1 MYPIKNFSSSMIFNN
16 TDNLTT
22 QIDRL
27 TKGLNPHDKTVII
40 RHIPDL
46 SLQDKLN
53 FLGQVLWLMSDDMDF
68 SDRLTIIKS
77 LGEVP
82 SYQKREE
89 LIDHIFT
96 ITAGMLNT
104 DRIEV
109 IIRLF
114 KVPLEFRDT
123 FIKQYFLIIPSEETD
138 IDFKL
143 NILEFLEVA
152 DVNDREDLI
161 RLYFHVMNPNMD
173 TKDKLYIF
181 SSLVVLVGQERK
193 EHREA
198 LVLQGLRLFTDDM
211 DAHDRMCVIITLQD
225 RDPDSREDLVTQT
238 LRLIRLLNRDEI
250 NGRERIEI
258 LRRLLFTNDIEA
270 SITQILPLITSDR
283 TNNMSIEEIAHIILY
298 LLTFSLEEREV
309 VVTQSLRVMPRNITC
324 EDALRVLGCFRMI
337 PISRLEAIVTQAFPL
352 INNMILEDR
361 LCILMI
367 LDTAWSHS
375 EEAGNLIYTRLSTIL
390 SSVNVIPEEFR
401 LLVTGLEERIENVI
415 DVMLHR
421 KRNFI
426 TNNHE
431 LIETPLKIV
440 LDLYEHL
447 KKNKIKLLPKSI
459 EYTDSEGIDVGGV
472 MRSFV
477 TILTKALCDPKCS
490 LVTGLSSKVIPS
502 INTDNSSSLSLK
514 DQEKCFTILG
524 RFFSAAMQRYKSIV
538 VGQYFHPIVF
548 KMLFALTPEDLE
560 INDSSEVFD
569 KMLKIYI
576 LDHFNAT
583 EEIAQNLVENNI
595 TEDLRDIYCI
605 ESRDQFIEE
614 NKIDQKIKAILLIAK
629 SIYDSLS
636 SKTRWVPIKGTSPD
650 MLREKIEGILS
661 KDTVQNALQMD
672 ERDQPHQT
680 SVEYLKKWITG
691 TDSQMLQKFIEAISG
706 MKSLDPAIKLNMAGI
721 TGINTLPKFH
731 TCVFR
736 IDLSQYSSYEIF
748 KEKLEMSLDYCLAGS
763 GFQMA

>member
-27 TKGLNPHDKTVII
+27 TKGLNSQDKTVII

-53 FLGQVLWLMSDDMDF
+53 FLGQVLWLMSDEMDF

-77 LGEVP
+77 LGKVP
-82 SYQKREE
+82 SHQKREE

-104 DRIEV
+104 DRRGV

-123 FIKQYFLIIPSEETD
+123 FIKQYFLIINEETD

-143 NILEFLEVA
+143 DILEFLEGA

-161 RLYFHVMNPNMD
+161 RLYFHVIKPNMD

-181 SSLVVLVGQERK
+181 SSLVVVVGQERK
-193 EHREA
+193 EHRET

-211 DAHDRMCVIITLQD
+211 DAHDRMRVVIALQET
-225 RDPDSREDLVTQT
+225 DPDSREDLATQT

-283 TNNMSIEEIAHIILY
+283 TNNMTIEEIAHIIFY
-298 LLTFSLEEREV
+298 ILTFSLEEREV
-309 VVTQSLRVMPRNITC
+309 VVTQILRVMPSHVTC
-324 EDALRVLGCFRMI
+324 EDLLRLLACLRMI
-337 PISRLEAIVTQAFPL
+337 PISRIDAIVTLAFPL
-352 INNMILEDR
+352 ITNMIFEDR
-361 LCILMI
+361 LCVL
-367 LDTAWSHS
+367 LFLHTAWSHS
-375 EEAGNLIYTRLSTIL
+375 DEIGDFLYRRLSTAL
-390 SSVNVIPEEFR
+390 SSLHVIPEEFR
-401 LLVTGLEERIENVI
+401 LLTTSDEQRLEDII
-415 DVMLHR
+415 DIMLKR
-421 KRNFI
+421 RRNFI
-426 TNNHE
+426 TNNRE
-431 LIETPLKIV
+431 LTETPFKIV

-447 KKNKIKLLPKSI
+447 KKNKIKLLPNSI
-459 EYTDSEGIDVGGV
+459 EYTDSEGIDAGGV

-477 TILTKALCDPKCS
+477 TNLTKALCDPKYS
-490 LVTGLSSKVIPS
+490 LVTGLPSKVIPS
-502 INTDNSSSLSLK
+502 INTDNPSSLSLE

-524 RFFSAAMQRYKSIV
+524 RFFSAAMQRYQSIV

-560 INDSSEVFD
+560 MNDSSEVFD

-576 LDHFNAT
+576 RDHFNAT

-595 TEDLRDIYCI
+595 TEDFRDIYCI
-605 ESRDQFIEE
+605 ESRDQFIKE
-614 NKIDQKIKAILLIAK
+614 NKIDEKIKAILLIAK

-650 MLREKIEGILS
+650 VLREKIEGILS
-661 KDTVQNALQMD
+661 KDTIQNALQMD
-672 ERDQPHQT
+672 ERDQPHPT